1 MISISIFFSNST
13 LHSFPTSIIIFVFP
27 NFVFHNFK
35 MNFSQAVRGQLTT
48 SGAINAIQSQ
58 AETELG
64 RNLSKEEESFLF
76 SHTHPTLLSG
86 QIQKYGY
93 GFLKFQ
99 LFLKQRPDMSCEVS
113 PNNTPRDGNCLI
125 HGN

>member
-1 MISISIFFSNST
+1 
-13 LHSFPTSIIIFVFP
+13 
-27 NFVFHNFK
+27 
-35 MNFSQAVRGQLTT
+35 MNFSQAVRGQVTT
-48 SGAINAIQSQ
+48 SGAIKAIQSQ

-64 RNLSKEEESFLF
+64 RNLSKEEENFLF
-76 SHTHPTLLSG
+76 SHTNPSLLFG

-99 LFLKQRPDMSCEVS
+99 LFLKQKPDMSCEVS

-125 HGN
+125 HGKYSVLLNSILYCILSHL